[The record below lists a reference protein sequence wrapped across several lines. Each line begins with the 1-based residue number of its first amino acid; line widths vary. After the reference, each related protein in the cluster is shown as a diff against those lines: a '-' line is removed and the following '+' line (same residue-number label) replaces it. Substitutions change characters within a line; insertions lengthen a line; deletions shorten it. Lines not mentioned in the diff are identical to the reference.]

1 VAAWLVTNFL
11 WVGILLAVLAVGLK
25 IAIGAVLKRL
35 MDRSA
40 AEAAR
45 RGEVAARGDDPL
57 E

>member
-1 VAAWLVTNFL
+1 MAAWLVKNFR

>member
-1 VAAWLVTNFL
+1 MAAWLVTNFL

-25 IAIGAVLKRL
+25 IAIGVVLKRL

-45 RGEVAARGDDPL
+45 QGEDAARGNDPP

>member
-1 VAAWLVTNFL
+1 MAAWLVTNFL

-25 IAIGAVLKRL
+25 VAIGLVLKRL

-40 AEAAR
+40 TEAAR
-45 RGEVAARGDDPL
+45 RGENAASEDDL